1 MNIFCPAT
9 AKWQLF
15 QISAKFNRN
24 DFSMANILKLQKYKA
39 IGLMKMHNMNNIW
52 FAINKFSLW
61 KNWFRIN
68 GPFTI
73 VFFNFCLFHFFKFQM
88 TVVKNLMKK
97 PSFFIMD
104 FEGSYEVLLCHKY
117 IWFKKFWQWNDDR
130 IKNFWNFHGNA
141 FCFFIFSKWKLYYK
155 LTINDTFKM
164 YCCAWC

>member
-1 MNIFCPAT
+1 MLSKLLLRLIEYRLDQLNTKDINTIITNTRQYKFLKVKEMSGKSLNIFGPPT

-73 VFFNFCLFHFFKFQM
+73 VFFNFCLFHFFKFPR
-88 TVVKNLMKK
+88 TIIKVLMEKWII
-97 PSFFIMD
+97 IMD
-104 FEGSYEVLLCHKY
+104 F
-117 IWFKKFWQWNDDR
+117 IFKILW
-130 IKNFWNFHGNA
+130 
-141 FCFFIFSKWKLYYK
+141 SSS
-155 LTINDTFKM
+155 TS
-164 YCCAWC
+164 